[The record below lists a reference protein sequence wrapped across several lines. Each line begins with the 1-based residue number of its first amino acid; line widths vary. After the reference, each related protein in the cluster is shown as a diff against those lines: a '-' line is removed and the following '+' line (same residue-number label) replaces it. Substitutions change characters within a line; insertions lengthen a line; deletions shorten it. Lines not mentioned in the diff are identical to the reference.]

1 MDIQPPDGAQ
11 PVPQELRDGLLA
23 PFIEAAC
30 LTLREWAGTEAV
42 VRAVWRAAR
51 PRTLGDVS
59 AVLGLASDREG
70 ALVLSFPARIAAAL
84 AVRALAGTPL
94 DEAKG
99 EPAEDL
105 ICDCMGEIAN
115 VVAGQAKAL
124 LAGTPYRF
132 TFSLPTV
139 VNGAGH
145 EVANNED
152 GESLFVAFDSDL
164 GDFAMQLCLKG

>member
-1 MDIQPPDGAQ
+1 MMDIQPPDEAR
-11 PVPQELRDGLLA
+11 PVPPELRDSLLA
-23 PFIEAAC
+23 AFIEAAC

-42 VRAVWRAAR
+42 VRDVCRTPQ

-84 AVRALAGTPL
+84 AVRALDGA
-94 DEAKG
+94 AG
-99 EPAEDL
+99 EPGEDL
-105 ICDCMGEIAN
+105 IGDCMGEIAN

-124 LAGTPYRF
+124 LGGTPYHF
-132 TFSLPTV
+132 TLSLPTI

-145 EVANNED
+145 EVPGGE

-164 GDFAMQLCLKG
+164 GEFAMQLCLKR